1 MRKKGGITIKIPR
14 SQLETESVLDK
25 VKNHLQENPAYA
37 FTRIGLMVEVFG
49 FTEEDLNGPFS
60 DWPKGAPTLY
70 TRIKLAL
77 EKLKDEG
84 LVESRKQGKKFLY
97 WWRSEK

>member
-1 MRKKGGITIKIPR
+1 MKKKGGITIKIPR

-25 VKNHLQENPAYA
+25 VKKHLQENSDYA
-37 FTRIGLMVEVFG
+37 FTRSGLMVEVFG
-49 FTEEDLNGPFS
+49 FKKEDLNAPFR

-70 TRIKLAL
+70 TRIRLAL

-84 LVESRKQGKKFLY
+84 LVGSSKQGKKFLY
-97 WWRSEK
+97 WWHAEE

>member
-1 MRKKGGITIKIPR
+1 MGKKGGITIKVPR
-14 SQLETESVLDK
+14 SKLETESVLDK
-25 VKNHLQENPAYA
+25 VKKHLPENSDYA
-37 FTRIGLMVEVFG
+37 FTRIGLMIEVFG
-49 FTEEDLNGPFS
+49 FKEEDLNGPFR

-70 TRIKLAL
+70 TRIRLAL

-97 WWRSEK
+97 WWRSEE